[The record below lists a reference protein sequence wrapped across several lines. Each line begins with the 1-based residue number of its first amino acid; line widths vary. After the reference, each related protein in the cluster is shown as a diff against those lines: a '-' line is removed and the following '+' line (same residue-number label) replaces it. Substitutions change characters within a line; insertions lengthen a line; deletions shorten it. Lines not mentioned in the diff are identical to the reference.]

1 MWRLALILIIVTL
14 AGCNYAFIDLLKQ
27 GGDPV
32 DEPVTGDSAHGAEIF
47 TAGAHG
53 APPCITCHGGADSPF
68 RLAPDLAGIFER
80 AANRIEGLSAEEY
93 VLQSILD
100 PEAYLV
106 PGYRAIMYPL
116 YGEDLTEQDI
126 VDLVAYLQT
135 L

>member
-14 AGCNYAFIDLLKQ
+14 AGCNYAFIDLLNQ
-27 GGDPV
+27 G
-32 DEPVTGDSAHGAEIF
+32 DEPVEAPAGNSAHGAEIF

-80 AANRIEGLSAEEY
+80 AASRVEGLSAEEY

-116 YGEDLTEQDI
+116 YGEALTEQDI
-126 VDLVAYLQT
+126 ADLVAYLQT